1 MSQENVEIARQANA
15 AFNSGDPDAFLE
27 FFAAEIELVDLAS
40 APDQQTAVKGKDAIR
55 EALRLWTAA
64 FDDLQVD
71 IAEYT
76 DAGDAVICAAHWH
89 GQGKASGISIDVRQ
103 FDLYEFHDGK
113 GVRTTLG
120 YKTKDEALEAAG
132 SAGPPSG

>member
-1 MSQENVEIARQANA
+1 MSQENVEIVKRANA

-27 FFAAEIELVDLAS
+27 FYADDVELVDLAS
-40 APDQQTAVKGKDAIR
+40 APDQRSAVKGKDAIG

-64 FDDLQVD
+64 FDELRVD
-71 IAEYT
+71 VDEYT

-89 GQGKASGISIDVRQ
+89 GQGKSSGISIDVRQ
-103 FDLYEFHDGK
+103 FDLYEVRDGK

-120 YKTKDEALEAAG
+120 YKTKEEALEAAG
-132 SAGPPSG
+132 AGGAPTD